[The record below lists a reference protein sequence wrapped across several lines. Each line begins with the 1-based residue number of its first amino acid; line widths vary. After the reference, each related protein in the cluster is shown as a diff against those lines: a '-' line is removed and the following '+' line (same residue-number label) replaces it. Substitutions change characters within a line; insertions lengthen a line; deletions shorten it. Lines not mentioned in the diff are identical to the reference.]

1 MSGIFYCHFSSLILN
16 ANFLDRVILF
26 YSFVRSIDKG
36 LCSSMSDGA
45 KSFDESVWQ
54 VVSEINV
61 GRVMSY
67 GDVARVAGFPRRA
80 RMVARA
86 MGRSP
91 EALPWHRVV
100 KSDLTIAFQK
110 DSEPY
115 LKQEKLLLSEGV
127 KFVKGKIVPV
137 ASDKGRELD
146 EVLWGPEG
154 T

>member
-1 MSGIFYCHFSSLILN
+1 MSTN
-16 ANFLDRVILF
+16 E
-26 YSFVRSIDKG
+26 
-36 LCSSMSDGA
+36 

-54 VVSEINV
+54 VVADIKP

-91 EALPWHRVV
+91 ELLPWHRVV

-115 LKQEKLLLSEGV
+115 LKQEKLLLREGV
-127 KFVKGKIVPV
+127 KFNKGKIVPV
-137 ASDKGRELD
+137 ASDKGKDLD
-146 EVLWGPEG
+146 DVLWGPE
-154 T
+154 

>member
-1 MSGIFYCHFSSLILN
+1 MSGTE
-16 ANFLDRVILF
+16 
-26 YSFVRSIDKG
+26 
-36 LCSSMSDGA
+36 

-54 VVSEINV
+54 IVSDINV

-115 LKQEKLLLSEGV
+115 LKQEKLLLREGV
-127 KFVKGKIVPV
+127 KIVKGKIVPV

-146 EVLWGPEG
+146 EVLWGPEDS
-154 T
+154 

>member
-1 MSGIFYCHFSSLILN
+1 
-16 ANFLDRVILF
+16 
-26 YSFVRSIDKG
+26 
-36 LCSSMSDGA
+36 MSDNE
-45 KSFDESVWQ
+45 KSFDESIWQ
-54 VVSEINV
+54 VVSNINI

-100 KSDLTIAFQK
+100 RSDLTIAFEAG
-110 DSEPY
+110 SEPF

-127 KFVKGKIVPV
+127 KFLKGKIVPV
-137 ASDKGRELD
+137 ATDKGRELD
-146 EVLWGPEG
+146 DVLWGPEDS
-154 T
+154 

>member
-1 MSGIFYCHFSSLILN
+1 MSEN
-16 ANFLDRVILF
+16 E
-26 YSFVRSIDKG
+26 
-36 LCSSMSDGA
+36 

-54 VVSEINV
+54 VVGDINV

-91 EALPWHRVV
+91 EPLPWHRVV
-100 KSDLTIAFQK
+100 KSDLTIAFQA

-115 LKQEKLLLSEGV
+115 LKQEKLLISEGV
-127 KFVKGKIVPV
+127 KFVDGKIVPV
-137 ASDKGRELD
+137 ATDKGKELD
-146 EVLWGPEG
+146 EVLWGPKG
-154 T
+154 S

>member
-1 MSGIFYCHFSSLILN
+1 MSEN
-16 ANFLDRVILF
+16 E
-26 YSFVRSIDKG
+26 
-36 LCSSMSDGA
+36 

-54 VVSEINV
+54 VVNDIKI

-100 KSDLTIAFQK
+100 RSDLTIAFK
-110 DSEPY
+110 AGSEPY
-115 LKQEKLLLSEGV
+115 LKQENLLLSEGV
-127 KFVKGKIVPV
+127 KFLKGKIVPV
-137 ASDKGRELD
+137 ASDKGRGLD
-146 EVLWGPEG
+146 EVLWGPE
-154 T
+154 